1 MISLILKLLGLT
13 KEEGDV
19 KLGRSEDVPACLF
32 GGEKFCLDRSTEA
45 RVFRVT
51 VNSLSRFASR
61 AVVNTTGRRPFGFQ
75 AMSSR
80 AEGT

>member
-45 RVFRVT
+45 RVV
-51 VNSLSRFASR
+51 
-61 AVVNTTGRRPFGFQ
+61 
-75 AMSSR
+75 
-80 AEGT
+80 